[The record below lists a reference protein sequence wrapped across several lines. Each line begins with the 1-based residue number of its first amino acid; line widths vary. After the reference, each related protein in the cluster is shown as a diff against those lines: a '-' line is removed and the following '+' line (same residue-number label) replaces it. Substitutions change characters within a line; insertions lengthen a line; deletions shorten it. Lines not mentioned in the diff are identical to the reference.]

1 MLPIL
6 FAIGIGSGVVGQI
19 AGDGG
24 ADSVPTCEVRGS
36 REWLSHRSSPLDSV
50 ILVIGGRTAKVCY
63 SRPSARGRVVFGGMI
78 EYGKLWRTG
87 ANEPTVLH
95 LSFAAEVA
103 GVPLPKGRYML
114 FTVPRPAQWQVAI
127 YASEAHDAVEMFR
140 SMRAVGQGV
149 APTEALMDPV
159 ETFTIRGVDGVTEGE
174 LLLEWEQLAFGDTV
188 DTTNGERLDG
198 LHQRLRRRYPLP
210 NRTHAPKH
218 LDGIVRFGRV
228 NRHLPLRRPGH
239 REEHV
244 PPLR

>member
-6 FAIGIGSGVVGQI
+6 YAIGIGSIVVGQI

-24 ADSVPTCEVRGS
+24 PDSVPTCEVRGS

-50 ILVIGGRTAKVCY
+50 ILVIGGRTAKICY

-103 GVPLPKGRYML
+103 GIQLQKGRYML

-149 APTEALMDPV
+149 APTEALMEPV
-159 ETFTIRGVDGVTEGE
+159 ETFTIRGVDGVTDGE
-174 LLLEWEQLAFGDTV
+174 LLLEWERVRVRIPIKARGSSP
-188 DTTNGERLDG
+188 
-198 LHQRLRRRYPLP
+198 RR
-210 NRTHAPKH
+210 
-218 LDGIVRFGRV
+218 
-228 NRHLPLRRPGH
+228 
-239 REEHV
+239 E
-244 PPLR
+244 PPDN